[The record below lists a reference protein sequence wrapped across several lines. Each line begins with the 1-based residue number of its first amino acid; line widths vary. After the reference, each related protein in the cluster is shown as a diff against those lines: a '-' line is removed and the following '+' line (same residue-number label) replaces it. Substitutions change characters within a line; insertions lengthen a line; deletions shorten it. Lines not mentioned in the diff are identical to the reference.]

1 MALMERRPGDRLV
14 RRSINGADTPA
25 EARLVRSRP
34 PSLPPFQVLV
44 DAHAVELHRF
54 LVGFLGPDDAED
66 CLQDTLISALRAY
79 PRLGHGQNLRA
90 WLYTIARRKATDVG
104 RLRGRRPSTRPLGEL
119 EPAAQPS
126 VGPHQP
132 ADDGLWSSVRM
143 LPEKQRSAVVHRFVM
158 DLDYR
163 SIGERMGISE
173 AAARQNVSEGLRRL
187 RKEMNR

>member
-1 MALMERRPGDRLV
+1 MALMERRPGDRLG
-14 RRSINGADTPA
+14 RRSIDGTDRPA
-25 EARLVRSRP
+25 EARRVRAR

-79 PRLGHGQNLRA
+79 PRLAHGENLRA

-104 RLRGRRPSTRPLGEL
+104 RRRGRHPSTRPLGEL
-119 EPAAQPS
+119 EPAAEPS

-173 AAARQNVSEGLRRL
+173 EAARQNVSEGLRRL